1 MTHQLSQPD
10 IGMIDKSRTSSVGN
24 AQSGIS
30 DAKWLEY
37 KSDANMGTK
46 LLANG
51 YTAKQI
57 ASMTTNDKI
66 YAVSLLA

>member
-1 MTHQLSQPD
+1 MTHLLAPPE
-10 IGMIDKSRTSSVGN
+10 IAMVDKARTTSVGN
-24 AQSGIS
+24 AQSSIS

-37 KSDANMGTK
+37 KSDANLDTK

-51 YTAKQI
+51 YTAAYIKCL
-57 ASMTTNDKI
+57 TLNDKI

>member
-1 MTHQLSQPD
+1 MTHQLNPPE
-10 IGMIDKSRTSSVGN
+10 IGMIDKSRTTSTGN

-37 KSDANMGTK
+37 KSDANMDTK

-51 YTAKQI
+51 YTAKSL
-57 ASMTTNDKI
+57 ASMTMNDKV

>member
-1 MTHQLSQPD
+1 MTHLLSPPEISNAD
-10 IGMIDKSRTSSVGN
+10 RARTTSVGN
-24 AQSGIS
+24 AQSSIS

-37 KSDANMGTK
+37 KSDANMDVK

-51 YTAKQI
+51 YTAKSL
-57 ASMTTNDKI
+57 ASMTLNDKI